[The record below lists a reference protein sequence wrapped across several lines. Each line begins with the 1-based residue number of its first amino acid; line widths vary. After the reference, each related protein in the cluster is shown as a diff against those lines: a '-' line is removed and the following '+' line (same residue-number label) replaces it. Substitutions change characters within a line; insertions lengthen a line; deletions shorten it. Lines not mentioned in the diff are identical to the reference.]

1 MKKLIAVFVG
11 KAKEFTY
18 KNFIIYR
25 KSIDKKK

>member
-1 MKKLIAVFVG
+1 MKKLITVYIG

-18 KNFIIYR
+18 ENFIIYQ